1 MKALLAAEIEWISD
15 EAREACELLIST
27 VGSPTKLA
35 SRKHRLEMEMK
46 KASAEEFYKQA
57 AGGRP
62 NRANM
67 SAYEGKEFECGCG
80 SVHAFNEHTCEVIRE
95 LRGMRFVIQCPE
107 DKALNLIKISIWG
120 TRLTPKLFTRRED
133 FDTWPEGKRRQ
144 TAFMRGV
151 ERAARIMSVPADQL
165 AHNLLEDEEL
175 QAEFAKHTGIDLRAD
190 LRKLKESRAASA

>member
-1 MKALLAAEIEWISD
+1 
-15 EAREACELLIST
+15 
-27 VGSPTKLA
+27 
-35 SRKHRLEMEMK
+35 MK
-46 KASAEEFYKQA
+46 KASAEEFYKQT

-80 SVHAFNEHTCEVIRE
+80 SVHTFNEHTCEVIRE

-107 DKALNLIKISIWG
+107 GKALNLIKISIWG
-120 TRLTPKLFTRRED
+120 TKLTPKLFTRRKD
-133 FDTWPEGKRRQ
+133 LDIWPEGKRRE

-151 ERAARIMSVPADQL
+151 ERAARIMNVPADQL
-165 AHNLLEDEEL
+165 AHNLLEDEGL

-190 LRKLKESRAASA
+190 LRELKESRAASA